1 MLMIFNQVC
10 SKLVANQESSMTN
23 DAPTIHIVS
32 WQDQIH
38 EAARYTSHQMN
49 FAREDCTS
57 ASRIQGL
64 LESIMIHG
72 VPNQSKENILKGL
85 RVK

>member
-1 MLMIFNQVC
+1 MIISHRVDDLQSSVC

-38 EAARYTSHQMN
+38 EAVRFTTHQMN
-49 FAREDCTS
+49 FA
-57 ASRIQGL
+57 
-64 LESIMIHG
+64 
-72 VPNQSKENILKGL
+72 
-85 RVK
+85 

>member
-1 MLMIFNQVC
+1 MHMSYNHIKYLPYSYVIMSHHVDDLQSSVC

-38 EAARYTSHQMN
+38 EAVRFTTHQMN
-49 FAREDCTS
+49 FA
-57 ASRIQGL
+57 
-64 LESIMIHG
+64 
-72 VPNQSKENILKGL
+72 
-85 RVK
+85 

>member
-1 MLMIFNQVC
+1 MSHHVDDLQSKVC

-38 EAARYTSHQMN
+38 EAVRFTTHQMN
-49 FAREDCTS
+49 FA
-57 ASRIQGL
+57 
-64 LESIMIHG
+64 
-72 VPNQSKENILKGL
+72 
-85 RVK
+85 